1 MHSQGMIT
9 KNMDDR
15 KLVLQKKSNYALQ
28 FHIQLSENNWL
39 NAEVVRMFTIIF
51 TRDPAA
57 ERNL

>member
-39 NAEVVRMFTIIF
+39 T
-51 TRDPAA
+51 
-57 ERNL
+57 LKL